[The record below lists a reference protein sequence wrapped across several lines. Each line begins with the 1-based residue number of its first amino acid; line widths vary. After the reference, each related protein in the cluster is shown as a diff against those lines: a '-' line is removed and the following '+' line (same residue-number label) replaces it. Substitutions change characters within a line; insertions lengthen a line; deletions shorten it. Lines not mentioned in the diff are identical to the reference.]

1 MSKQATTLKTGQSTM
16 QSPCTEINF
25 EALATAA
32 SVLRIQEQ
40 PFRGHLNLRGALS
53 DPAFCVVAERV
64 LGAALP
70 SVNNTFLET
79 SDHTILWCGP
89 EEWLILTAQQ
99 HSAAV
104 ESSLREALTGVF
116 SSLTDV
122 SGGNTLL
129 EIRGT
134 AAIDLLRKGCPLDLH
149 PSVFSVGQCAQ
160 TILGKAAITLI
171 NDANPIGIGQGQ
183 SQQVFRL
190 IVRRSFSD
198 YLGLWLLDAAAEFAV
213 SEGPI

>member
-1 MSKQATTLKTGQSTM
+1 ML
-16 QSPCTEINF
+16 SPCAEINF
-25 EALATAA
+25 EALGTPA
-32 SVLRIQEQ
+32 SVLSIQEL

-53 DPAFCVVAERV
+53 DPAFCAAAEKV

-70 SVNNTFLET
+70 SVNNTFVES
-79 SDHTILWCGP
+79 SDHTILWYGP
-89 EEWLILTAQQ
+89 DEWLILTAQQ
-99 HSAAV
+99 QAAAV
-104 ESSLREALTGVF
+104 ESSLREALSGVLA
-116 SSLTDV
+116 SLTDV
-122 SGGNTLL
+122 SGGNTVLG
-129 EIRGT
+129 IRGT

-149 PSVFSVGQCAQ
+149 PSIFSVGQCAQ

-213 SEGPI
+213 SEGSI